1 MIVKDEAHVI
11 ERCLASVR
19 RHIQS
24 WCIVDTGSSDRTKE
38 VITKA
43 LWGIP
48 GALYERPWVDFATN
62 RNEAW
67 ELALANHR
75 PSALLFIDADEV
87 LDCPG
92 DFPQPMVQD
101 AYLINVLYQG
111 QLAPRFFM
119 VRADYPHRWRGKI
132 HEDIEPHGDIA
143 MLLGPVIVSR
153 EDGGRSVDMRAKLV
167 KDLETILNMLGEDAS
182 NPRNWF
188 YLGATY
194 AKLGDSEQARKAFE
208 VRTKMGG
215 DRREIVLAERYL
227 RETAM
232 SMAIQAMET
241 SAKEA

>member
-1 MIVKDEAHVI
+1 MIVKNEAHVI
-11 ERCLASVR
+11 ERCLASVK

-75 PSALLFIDADEV
+75 PAALMFIDADEE
-87 LDCPG
+87 LDLIGEIP
-92 DFPQPMVQD
+92 PMGTRS
-101 AYLINVLYQG
+101 AYLINVAYQG

-132 HEDIEPHGDIA
+132 HEDIPQHGDIA
-143 MLLGPVIVSR
+143 MLLGPAIISH
-153 EDGGRSVDMRAKLV
+153 EDGARSRDMRAKLFR
-167 KDLETILNMLGEDAS
+167 DLVTLLDSIKEDPS
-182 NPRNWF
+182 NARNWF
-188 YLGATY
+188 YLGATF
-194 AKLGDSEQARKAFE
+194 AKYGDEEQALKAFE
-208 VRTKMGG
+208 IRLKMGG
-215 DRREIVLAERYL
+215 DQREMQIADDFVFGRAMRLANKT
-227 RETAM
+227 TA
-232 SMAIQAMET
+232 
-241 SAKEA
+241 